1 MLLGV
6 PRSDRITRKKTAGF
20 NRPERALAENTQRE
34 KSSSRLPLDVGL
46 GDIGPC
52 RTVLSKDSSLKQV
65 ATRVLRA
72 TLKPGTLTNYDGVIR
87 DYRRF
92 LSDHGYGTK
101 PTEENVTHF
110 ILYLEQHSVTESYIN
125 KVKPAINLLEDLV
138 NEGNSVFTN
147 TVCRLLDGVKNLTLE
162 RKNPVQ
168 KAPRLPLKT
177 LKKMVATVILP
188 FVSCPEMVDAVDLR
202 TVFRV
207 VIEYFTFCRFNCFSH
222 LEAADFTDNG
232 QDIEICFRR
241 AKNDAKHKGNTT
253 KLVQNCTLFCPVFV
267 TRFYFKR
274 FGFEFNGAVQ
284 DRRKI
289 NCNLRRCDNL
299 WQPQPQS
306 SLSATT
312 ATEQLRNLFRK
323 LGEPADRV
331 TDKSAKM
338 EGVTQMLEGGAS
350 MEDVAHHGRWR
361 TVQIVQTYKHNS
373 DAYKL
378 FTASKIPF

>member
-110 ILYLEQHSVTESYIN
+110 ILHLEN
-125 KVKPAINLLEDLV
+125 KFKPAINLLEDLV

-168 KAPRLPLKT
+168 KVPRLPLKT
-177 LKKMVATVILP
+177 MKKMVATVILP
-188 FVSCPEMVDAVDLR
+188 FVSFQRWWTQLISALC
-202 TVFRV
+202 
-207 VIEYFTFCRFNCFSH
+207 
-222 LEAADFTDNG
+222 LE
-232 QDIEICFRR
+232 
-241 AKNDAKHKGNTT
+241 
-253 KLVQNCTLFCPVFV
+253 
-267 TRFYFKR
+267 
-274 FGFEFNGAVQ
+274 
-284 DRRKI
+284 
-289 NCNLRRCDNL
+289 
-299 WQPQPQS
+299 W
-306 SLSATT
+306 
-312 ATEQLRNLFRK
+312 
-323 LGEPADRV
+323 
-331 TDKSAKM
+331 
-338 EGVTQMLEGGAS
+338 
-350 MEDVAHHGRWR
+350 
-361 TVQIVQTYKHNS
+361 
-373 DAYKL
+373 
-378 FTASKIPF
+378 